1 MAIPIGDDNQARRTI
16 PVVTG
21 LLIAANFVVFSL
33 ELVYGNPFIE
43 RWSFISSRFL
53 ADPGADW
60 ITVFSSMFM
69 HAGWEHILGNMLFL
83 FIFGDNVEDI
93 FGHLKY
99 LGFYLICGLVAN
111 FAQMAV
117 DINSTVAS
125 LGASGAIA
133 GVLAAYVFMFPTSRV
148 RVLMGFWVIPLPA
161 WTFIGFWIVI
171 QIFNQVGS
179 ISDVSGGVA
188 YMAHIGGF
196 FSGLI
201 LTPLFRSLGRR
212 QQQI

>member
-1 MAIPIGDDNQARRTI
+1 MAIPIGDDNRARRTI